1 MRVLITGGSGFLG
14 RHLARKMLDRGDTVC
29 IYSRDEV
36 KQANMMADFQEHPN
50 LRMFIGDIRDAGRVQ
65 RATRGCDVV
74 IAAAALKRI
83 ETGFY
88 NPSEMVATNIYGTQN
103 CIDAAAAEKVQ
114 RFIFISSD
122 KAWQPISPYGQ
133 SKALAESLVL
143 NANHVFGKKGPTF
156 KAVRYGNVAN
166 STGSVIPKWR
176 KLLETGKTVPV
187 TDPDATRFW
196 MHVSEAVDLVLQAC
210 DEKSEGLLIP
220 ALPAYRVHDLAVAM
234 GARSIEVVGLPS
246 WEKKHESMAE
256 WNSSDTA
263 RRMTIA
269 ELEKELENIDG

>member
-1 MRVLITGGSGFLG
+1 VRVLITGGSGFLG
-14 RHLARKMLDRGDTVC
+14 RNLARKLLDRGDTVC

-50 LRMFIGDIRDAGRVQ
+50 LRMFIGDIRDAGRVE

-122 KAWQPISPYGQ
+122 KAYQPISPYGQ

-143 NANHVFGKKGPTF
+143 NANHVYGVMGPGY
-156 KAVRYGNVAN
+156 KAVRYGNISA
-166 STGSVIPKWR
+166 STGSVIPRWR
-176 KLLETGKTVPV
+176 KILETSNTVPV

-196 MHVSEAVDLVLQAC
+196 MLVSEAVDFVLQAV
-210 DEKSEGLLIP
+210 DQVTDDLHIP
-220 ALPAYRVHDLAVAM
+220 AKLPAYRVADLAHAM
-234 GARSIEVVGLPS
+234 GAEHMQIMGLPR
-246 WEKKHESMAE
+246 WEKKHEGMADG
-256 WNSSDTA
+256 NTSDKA
-263 RRMTIA
+263 KRMTVE
-269 ELEKELENIDG
+269 ELRKALESV